1 MSDVAYLKSLLGQHQ
16 GTRTGMP
23 GNGLGINRTGLNFPQ
38 KGILF
43 LDIFPIL
50 QDPLAHEVSLISLE
64 LAQHTSRC
72 NRWSNPRAP
81 RGCPPISSRR
91 LQAHALPFVQTLI
104 THFMNH
110 ITSHTLPTLRASTS
124 NPSAKIDAIVGLDAR
139 GFLFGPVLALRLGA
153 AFVPVRKAGKLPGKC
168 FKASYEKERMQDSFE
183 MQEGAI
189 KPGQNVLVIDDLI
202 ATGGSAKAAGELV
215 EKSGAKVVEN
225 LFVVEIEFLKGK
237 DALSAPTYSI
247 VKD

>member
-16 GTRTGMP
+16 D
-23 GNGLGINRTGLNFPQ
+23 FPQ

-50 QDPLAHEVSLISLE
+50 QDPLAHE
-64 LAQHTSRC
+64 
-72 NRWSNPRAP
+72 
-81 RGCPPISSRR
+81 
-91 LQAHALPFVQTLI
+91 TLI
-104 THFMNH
+104 THFLNH
-110 ITSHTLPTLRASTS
+110 ITSHTLPALRTSTS

-168 FKASYEKERMQDSFE
+168 FKASYEKEDSFE

-189 KPGQNVLVIDDLI
+189 KPGQNILVIDDLI